1 MAESVDKTGQDIQKL
16 LHLGEA
22 ELVEDVVGLH
32 LADRQGGYAGQAAVD
47 KRPKGEVQ
55 VVLPRRVGSREK

>member
-22 ELVEDVVGLH
+22 ELVEDVIDLH
-32 LADRQGGYAGQAAVD
+32 LADRQGSYAGQAAVD

-55 VVLPRRVGSREK
+55 VVLP